1 MRVVGMDFVVQ
12 KKRIYWVRVV
22 VPDELVK
29 IFGKK
34 NLMESL
40 CTKDPTV
47 AKHTRIPVIAK
58 FQAEIAAARAKLEPQ
73 TDVPIAALVHEV
85 VTRVITRGGFGR
97 RFVAKKEADAILEQL
112 KAAAVIPIIKE
123 VSPE

>member
-1 MRVVGMDFVVQ
+1 MDFVVQ
-12 KKRIYWVRVV
+12 KKGIYWVRVV

-47 AKHTRIPVIAK
+47 AKHTRSNCSP
-58 FQAEIAAARAKLEPQ
+58 L
-73 TDVPIAALVHEV
+73 
-85 VTRVITRGGFGR
+85 ITVERG
-97 RFVAKKEADAILEQL
+97 
-112 KAAAVIPIIKE
+112 
-123 VSPE
+123 

>member
-1 MRVVGMDFVVQ
+1 MDFVVQ
-12 KKRIYWVRVV
+12 KKGIYWIRVV
-22 VPDELVK
+22 VPEELVK

-47 AKHTRIPVIAK
+47 AKHARIPVIAK

-73 TDVPIAALVHEV
+73 TTVPITALVHEI
-85 VTRVITRGGFGR
+85 VTKVITRGGFGR
-97 RFVAKKEADAILEQL
+97 RFVPRKEA
-112 KAAAVIPIIKE
+112 
-123 VSPE
+123 